1 MHDAFLQRQAQNKT
15 LPAGLYG
22 QARPF
27 MNEALLKTSLPVR
40 QRLHIRSGT

>member
-27 MNEALLKTSLPVR
+27 MNEAFSKQACQPAKDSIYD
-40 QRLHIRSGT
+40 Q